1 MFLFFFIM
9 IMIIFFRGHK
19 NIYNRKVENKYD
31 ENYKES
37 TGQKSSTSL

>member
-31 ENYKES
+31 EKLQGEHWA
-37 TGQKSSTSL
+37 KI